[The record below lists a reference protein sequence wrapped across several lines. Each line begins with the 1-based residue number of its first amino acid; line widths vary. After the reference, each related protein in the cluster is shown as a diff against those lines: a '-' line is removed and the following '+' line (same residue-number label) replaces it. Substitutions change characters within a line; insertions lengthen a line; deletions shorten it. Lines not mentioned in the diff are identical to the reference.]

1 MDRDFLT
8 DEDIYGCEEDSE
20 VVILKNKLDELEQN
34 LEIEKDKIKTIKEKL
49 KHDIKINQR
58 CLEEEIKDTDFK
70 RLLTVWI
77 KFDKE
82 LLGIVS
88 DE

>member
-1 MDRDFLT
+1 MDKEFLT
-8 DEDIYGCEEDSE
+8 DEDIHGCEEDSE
-20 VVILKNKLDELEQN
+20 IIILKNKLDELEQK
-34 LEIEKDKIKTIKEKL
+34 LEIEKDKIKTIREKL
-49 KHDIKINQR
+49 KNDIKVNQI

-82 LLGIVS
+82 LLGIAS

>member
-1 MDRDFLT
+1 MDNFYLT
-8 DEDIYGCEEDSE
+8 DEDIHGLEEDSE
-20 VVILKNKLDELEQN
+20 VVILKSKLDKLEQD
-34 LEIEKDKIKTIKEKL
+34 LEIEKDKIKAIKEKL
-49 KHDIKINQR
+49 KNDIKVNKR
-58 CLEEEIKDTDFK
+58 CLEEEIKDADFK
-70 RLLTVWI
+70 RLLTMWI

>member
-1 MDRDFLT
+1 MDKEFLT
-8 DEDIYGCEEDSE
+8 DEDIHGCEEDNE
-20 VVILKNKLDELEQN
+20 VVILKNKLDELEQK

-49 KHDIKINQR
+49 KNDIKVNQR

-82 LLGIVS
+82 LLGIAS